1 MVALGYQEKALAK
14 ILLIE
19 VMILTD
25 LSLLVSVF
33 AIILI
38 NLINPFLPLS
48 SGFIQTVSL
57 LLFVAYLLLV
67 GIQVLLSK
75 LLGKSTAKSLLDA
88 KKELPMA
95 TLVRGV
101 TY

>member
-19 VMILTD
+19 VMILTG

-57 LLFVAYLLLV
+57 LLFVAYLLSV

-75 LLGKSTAKSLLDA
+75 QLPGESTAKSLLDA
-88 KKELPMA
+88 KKRVA
-95 TLVRGV
+95 IGNSC
-101 TY
+101 